1 MIVAGRF
8 IPMSVKRV
16 YRSLDELK
24 VEPKY
29 PLIIFQLKPKKP
41 LKTRYEQNVAV
52 GEVLRRFKRFGY
64 TPIYYKVTENE
75 ILIQLKTPLK
85 YSPIPLIAVVLSVC
99 AVIIAIGVALAF
111 VKGAEGV
118 AKGIVEKP
126 EKVILPLTA
135 SALLTIAGL
144 VFIPLGALA
153 FIGIAERPIRRGV
166 EITRRG
172 VEAVRPAL
180 GVIKEKLYYK

>member
-16 YRSLDELK
+16 YRSLDELR

-75 ILIQLKTPLK
+75 ILIQLRTPLK

-118 AKGIVEKP
+118 AKAVVEKP
-126 EKVILPLTA
+126 EKVIVPLAGATV
-135 SALLTIAGL
+135 LTIAGL
-144 VFIPLGALA
+144 TFIPLLALA
-153 FIGIAERPIRRGV
+153 FIGAMERPIRRGL

-172 VEAVRPAL
+172 V

>member
-1 MIVAGRF
+1 M
-8 IPMSVKRV
+8 
-16 YRSLDELK
+16 
-24 VEPKY
+24 
-29 PLIIFQLKPKKP
+29 
-41 LKTRYEQNVAV
+41 
-52 GEVLRRFKRFGY
+52 
-64 TPIYYKVTENE
+64 
-75 ILIQLKTPLK
+75 KTPLK

-126 EKVILPLTA
+126 EKVIVPLAGATV
-135 SALLTIAGL
+135 LTIAGL
-144 VFIPLGALA
+144 TFIPLLALA
-153 FIGIAERPIRRGV
+153 FIGAMERPIRRGL

-172 VEAVRPAL
+172 V